1 MPSSPS
7 RSRLSPIAAF
17 AVPAAIVGLA
27 LYASATPSPLY
38 AVYQQR
44 WHFSTPMLTVIYA
57 AYPIG
62 VLVSLLVVGTL
73 SDQVGRRPVLAW
85 SLIALLGSMVLFL
98 FADSTGSL
106 LVARVVQG
114 LATGAAL
121 GAAGAALI
129 DLHPR
134 ADAAHA
140 GLVNSV
146 VSTSGIGLG
155 ATISALLVAWAPGP
169 RTVPFVVVSA
179 LIIIALVAVWAIPE
193 SVVDRP
199 AQPRLRPTRPSIP
212 ETARGAF
219 GLAALG
225 VLASWSIGGVFLS
238 LGPVVAGDLLGTHS
252 VLAGAACVAA
262 LAAPAGLAQV
272 LGHKRS
278 NRFLLAAGAGALSVG
293 MLGIVAGDLLDSPAL
308 FFTAAVLT
316 GAGFG
321 TAFMG
326 GLRNLSGAIP
336 PARRGEVMSAFY
348 VVAYAALSLPAVAAG
363 FALPHVGLHDTLL
376 VFGLAVALVGAIV
389 ARGALRIGR
398 EPDASRTTFVTA
410 IHRPALTGR
419 VPGRR

>member
-1 MPSSPS
+1 
-7 RSRLSPIAAF
+7 
-17 AVPAAIVGLA
+17 
-27 LYASATPSPLY
+27 
-38 AVYQQR
+38 
-44 WHFSTPMLTVIYA
+44 
-57 AYPIG
+57 
-62 VLVSLLVVGTL
+62 
-73 SDQVGRRPVLAW
+73 
-85 SLIALLGSMVLFL
+85 MVLFL

-134 ADAAHA
+134 DDAAHA
-140 GLVNSV
+140 GLVNGV

-169 RTVPFVVVSA
+169 RVVPFVVVSA
-179 LIIIALVAVWAIPE
+179 LIVIALVAVWAIPE

-199 AQPRLRPTRPSIP
+199 AQRRLRPTRPSIP
-212 ETARGAF
+212 DQTRGAF
-219 GLAALG
+219 MLAALG

-238 LGPVVAGDLLGTHS
+238 LGPVVVGDLLATHS

-278 NRFLLAAGAGALSVG
+278 NRFLLAVGASALSVG

-321 TAFMG
+321 MAFMG

-348 VVAYAALSLPAVAAG
+348 IVAYAALSLPAVAAG
-363 FALPHVGLHDTLL
+363 FALPHAGLHDTLL
-376 VFGLAVALVGAIV
+376 VFGLAVTLVGAMV
-389 ARGALRIGR
+389 ARGALRIGHER
-398 EPDASRTTFVTA
+398 SGSSVRARTIA
-410 IHRPALTGR
+410 ALSRPAMTGR
-419 VPGRR
+419 APDPR